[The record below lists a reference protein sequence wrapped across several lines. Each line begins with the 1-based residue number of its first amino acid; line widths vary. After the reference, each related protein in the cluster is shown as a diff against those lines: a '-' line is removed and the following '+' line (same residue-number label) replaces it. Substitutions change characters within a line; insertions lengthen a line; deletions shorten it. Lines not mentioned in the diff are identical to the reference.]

1 MTTPSTDLVLS
12 PDEIFAITH
21 RVRQAE
27 QLKELEA
34 MGIPAHHRKHDNSV
48 CVLRMYVTTRPTT
61 ASSEAAANDGP
72 TLKSSQ
78 K

>member
-1 MTTPSTDLVLS
+1 MSTPTTDLVLS
-12 PDEIFAITH
+12 TDEIFAITH

-27 QLKELEA
+27 QLKELAA

-48 CVLRMYVTTRPTT
+48 CVLRMYVTTLPA
-61 ASSEAAANDGP
+61 ASAAPAANDGP